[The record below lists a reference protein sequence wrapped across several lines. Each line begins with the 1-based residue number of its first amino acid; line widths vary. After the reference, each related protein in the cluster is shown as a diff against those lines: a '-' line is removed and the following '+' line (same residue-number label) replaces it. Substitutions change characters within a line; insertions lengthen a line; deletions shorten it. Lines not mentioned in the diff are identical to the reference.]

1 MQKRY
6 ILFRLLFVKRLTPA
20 NATAAVPSLQVG

>member
-1 MQKRY
+1 MQKPD

-20 NATAAVPSLQVG
+20 NATAAVISPQVG